1 MNENKTRTYRLRMVI
16 ALAILA
22 VAAVGYFAAGG
33 IGNICGIGFESLTLL
48 CPLGALMALL
58 AEKTAI
64 PLAVISV
71 TTVFVICIVL
81 GKVFCSWICP
91 VHFLSAPKRRR
102 EFAACEGVSAK
113 NRKDTAGADA
123 ATASVGGDLGRPSP
137 AAAKPLSK
145 KEKKALSGCVSCA
158 SPCGKSHGVKID
170 SRHSILA
177 AALGST
183 LVFGFPV
190 FCLVCPVGL
199 TFATVLLVMRL
210 FAFGETTWTI
220 IAFIA
225 LIAAEVILLPRWCA
239 KFCPL
244 GALLSLMSGLNLT
257 FRPHLNAEKCLAE
270 SCGASCDLCVR
281 ACPEGINLHDIAA
294 GETTLADCSK
304 CRACAEVC
312 PEHAITF
319 PLLAP
324 KPARNR
330 AGASVPD
337 AVGDLD
343 ENLAFAGAGLEE
355 KE

>member
-1 MNENKTRTYRLRMVI
+1 M
-16 ALAILA
+16 
-22 VAAVGYFAAGG
+22 
-33 IGNICGIGFESLTLL
+33 
-48 CPLGALMALL
+48 
-58 AEKTAI
+58 
-64 PLAVISV
+64 
-71 TTVFVICIVL
+71 
-81 GKVFCSWICP
+81 
-91 VHFLSAPKRRR
+91 
-102 EFAACEGVSAK
+102 
-113 NRKDTAGADA
+113 
-123 ATASVGGDLGRPSP
+123 
-137 AAAKPLSK
+137 
-145 KEKKALSGCVSCA
+145 
-158 SPCGKSHGVKID
+158 
-170 SRHSILA
+170 
-177 AALGST
+177 
-183 LVFGFPV
+183 
-190 FCLVCPVGL
+190 GL

-270 SCGASCDLCVR
+270 SRGASCDLCVR

>member
-1 MNENKTRTYRLRMVI
+1 MNENKTKTYRLRMI
-16 ALAILA
+16 AMLA
-22 VAAVGYFAAGG
+22 VVAVVAVGYFAAGG
-33 IGNICGIGFESLTLL
+33 IGNLCGIGFESITLL
-48 CPLGALMALL
+48 CPLGALLAMV

-64 PLAVISV
+64 PAAVMSVLAVLA
-71 TTVFVICIVL
+71 ICIVL
-81 GKVFCSWICP
+81 GKVFCSWVCP
-91 VHFLSAPKRRR
+91 VHFLSGSKRRKELR
-102 EFAACEGVSAK
+102 ACAT
-113 NRKDTAGADA
+113 NTRKDGETGGNNAPEDAGAL
-123 ATASVGGDLGRPSP
+123 TEQ
-137 AAAKPLSK
+137 
-145 KEKKALSGCVSCA
+145 EKAALSGCSSCA
-158 SPCGKSHGVKID
+158 APCGKSRGVKID
-170 SRHSILA
+170 SRHGILA

-225 LIAAEVILLPRWCA
+225 LIAAEVVLLPRWCA

-244 GALLSLMSGLNLT
+244 GALLSLMSGLNRT

-270 SCGASCDLCVR
+270 SRGASCDLCVR

-304 CRACAEVC
+304 CRACADVC

-319 PLLAP
+319 PLLTPKAAGERAATPAP
-324 KPARNR
+324 A
-330 AGASVPD
+330 
-337 AVGDLD
+337 DLD
-343 ENLAFAGAGLEE
+343 EDLAFAEGAGTDR
-355 KE
+355 

>member
-1 MNENKTRTYRLRMVI
+1 MNENKTKTYRLRMI
-16 ALAILA
+16 AMLA
-22 VAAVGYFAAGG
+22 VLAVVAVGYFAAGG
-33 IGNICGIGFESLTLL
+33 IGNLCGIGFESITLL
-48 CPLGALMALL
+48 CPLGALLAMA

-64 PLAVISV
+64 PAAVVSVLAVLA
-71 TTVFVICIVL
+71 ICIVL
-81 GKVFCSWICP
+81 GKVFCSWVCP
-91 VHFLSAPKRRR
+91 VHFLSGSKRRKELR
-102 EFAACEGVSAK
+102 ACTADT
-113 NRKDTAGADA
+113 RKDGETGGNDVPEDAGAL
-123 ATASVGGDLGRPSP
+123 TEQ
-137 AAAKPLSK
+137 
-145 KEKKALSGCVSCA
+145 EKAALSGCSSCA
-158 SPCGKSHGVKID
+158 APCGKSRGVKID
-170 SRHSILA
+170 SRHGILA

-225 LIAAEVILLPRWCA
+225 LIAAEVVLLPRWCA

-244 GALLSLMSGLNLT
+244 GALLSLMSGLNRT

-270 SCGASCDLCVR
+270 SRGASCDLCVR

-304 CRACAEVC
+304 CRACADVC

-324 KPARNR
+324 KAAGERAATPAP
-330 AGASVPD
+330 A
-337 AVGDLD
+337 DLD
-343 ENLAFAGAGLEE
+343 EDLAFAEGTGTDR
-355 KE
+355 